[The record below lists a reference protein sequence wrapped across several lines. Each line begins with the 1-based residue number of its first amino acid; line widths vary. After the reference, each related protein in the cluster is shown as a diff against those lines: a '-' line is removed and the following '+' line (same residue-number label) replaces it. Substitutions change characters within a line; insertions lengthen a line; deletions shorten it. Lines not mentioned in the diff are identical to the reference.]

1 VARARGV
8 IVRAVVVLLML
19 SAALSSVAHAQSTL
33 DAGVKPELRIDVITA
48 RSSTVLQ
55 AGGGVEIP
63 AGYYAR
69 VGIIGAVGA
78 LVSSG
83 ERSGNGRL
91 DVIGRFLFDPFREH
105 AWGISAGAG
114 VSLRAAQHDRVRPYL
129 ATVFDVEGPRGGN
142 GVSPAFQVGLGGG
155 IRVGAALRWSG
166 RVTR

>member
-1 VARARGV
+1 MIARGV
-8 IVRAVVVLLML
+8 VTTLLLAVALTSRAD
-19 SAALSSVAHAQSTL
+19 AQATTL

-69 VGIIGAVGA
+69 IGVIGAIGA
-78 LVSSG
+78 PVSSG
-83 ERSGNGRL
+83 ERGVSGRL

-114 VSLRAAQHDRVRPYL
+114 VSVRAAQGDRVRPYL
-129 ATVFDVEGPRGGN
+129 ATVLDVEGPRGDSGFA
-142 GVSPAFQVGLGGG
+142 PAFQVGLGGG
-155 IRVGAALRWSG
+155 LRVGAALRWGG
-166 RVTR
+166 RVSR